1 MAIKIDKA
9 ALEQACKEIIQ
20 TILFILPNAHKGTV
34 YRIGGPPTM
43 VARRIT
49 SGVIDEKRER
59 ISWGLPERSDYN
71 PPGKPWE
78 EYMDRADR
86 PLEAMAWC
94 VEKQKSWTAENPSR
108 DMRSV
113 RMQVEGVR
121 EDYHH
126 MEPVLIRKEDLYL
139 GNGSQAEYPCNI
151 KGEQIWSHSDYVVI
165 AVIKIHF
172 TLYTIK
178 IGSPETRIIKR
189 LSRALG
195 TELLSYQLREQSFE
209 AMRHLAEDKI
219 NSCNILADSLRN
231 LITKSGLIF
240 SLIKLE
246 MGSLRARWEGLLLR
260 NSDQR
265 KMKLEA
271 IHALNNIL
279 WEINEPS
286 SSVVRD
292 LVEQQN
298 KLLDLYLPPERGE
311 NWVKMQI
318 EERWNSL
325 IEKGV
330 LNREQVSEVY
340 KRICELKRS
349 LYLGRDPELLDRYDV
364 IPEPLGQIVHCDHLV
379 GTENHHPFNDIFQ
392 FADISRPAVSIEK
405 PFHFGIHPLD
415 RYAEFAFVAILVD
428 EVIHQQPD
436 VFLTALEW
444 RQSDMDHIQAVI
456 KIFSEAALLHFI
468 FQDFIGGGNHANIHC
483 NGPYAADALKILFL

>member
-1 MAIKIDKA
+1 LAIKIDKA

-43 VARRIT
+43 IARRIT

-108 DMRSV
+108 DVRSV

-139 GNGSQAEYPCNI
+139 GNGSQAEYPFNI
-151 KGEQIWSHSDYVVI
+151 KGEQLWSHSDYVVI

-172 TLYTIK
+172 TPYTIK

-330 LNREQVSEVY
+330 INREQVSEVH
-340 KRICELKRS
+340 KRIGELKRS

-364 IPEPLGQIVHCDHLV
+364 IPESLKEEWVELLYRNTDSLDLEYLESLIAVLENPSLDMPYQEKSRKTLTHLKTLAEVVGQLEDNTNMVLREV
-379 GTENHHPFNDIFQ
+379 LNGSENGMNPDTF
-392 FADISRPAVSIEK
+392 
-405 PFHFGIHPLD
+405 
-415 RYAEFAFVAILVD
+415 ILKG
-428 EVIHQQPD
+428 
-436 VFLTALEW
+436 
-444 RQSDMDHIQAVI
+444 MDAHGLAQNVPNGV
-456 KIFSEAALLHFI
+456 SEASPSIDKPAR
-468 FQDFIGGGNHANIHC
+468 
-483 NGPYAADALKILFL
+483 